1 MVGGFSKSCKE
12 RFLCELEFPRK
23 LKAVNSGL
31 PRLPSNVAVLVED
44 GHEVLIEKNAGKAA
58 GMTNREYEDAGA
70 QILPDMASVFGE
82 AEMVLKV
89 KEILPP
95 EYDLLRDDHVLF
107 TYIHSAIRP
116 EETQVL
122 LDANLVGIAYED
134 VMTDD
139 GEFPLLTPMSEIA
152 GEMGMLM
159 GIHYMATTEGGNGV
173 LIGGAPGVPPA
184 KIAILGVGH
193 VGIAA
198 ARYALGLGADVTLVD
213 VDVDRL
219 RKLRRSV
226 FSNVKTLFSSS
237 DNIRRLLPEVDMLV
251 NAVKWK
257 PGMRLVSR
265 EMLHLMKAN
274 ALIVDIDC
282 EPNGAIET
290 CRFTTHD
297 DPVYVEEG
305 IRHYCVPNLPSAAAF
320 TASHMLSNATLPYV
334 REIAKKGVAA
344 ALQENHVLRRGLG
357 FCKGRLTFKPTADAQ
372 KRPYTPAEEAVA
384 DLE

>member
-1 MVGGFSKSCKE
+1 MAAT
-12 RFLCELEFPRK
+12 P
-23 LKAVNSGL
+23 A
-31 PRLPSNVAVLVED
+31 NVAVLVED
-44 GHEVLIEKNAGKAA
+44 GNEVLLEKNAGDAA
-58 GMTNREYEDAGA
+58 RMSDAEYVKAGA
-70 QILPDMASVFGE
+70 RIVPNIASAYGE

-95 EYDLLRDDHVLF
+95 EYDLLRGDHVLF

-116 EETQVL
+116 EQTQTL
-122 LDANLVGIAYED
+122 LDTGLIGIAYED

-159 GIHYMATTEGGNGV
+159 GIHYMSATEGGNGV
-173 LIGGAPGVPPA
+173 LIGGAPGVEPA
-184 KIAILGVGH
+184 KIAILGAGH
-193 VGIAA
+193 VGISA
-198 ARYALGLGADVTLVD
+198 ARYAIGLGADVTLVD

-219 RKLRRSV
+219 RHIRRSV
-226 FSNVKTLFSSS
+226 FPTAKTLFSSS
-237 DNIRRLLPEVDMLV
+237 DNLRRLLPELDVLV

-265 EMLHLMKAN
+265 EMLHLMKPN
-274 ALIVDIDC
+274 SLIVDIDC

-334 REIAKKGVAA
+334 REIASKGAVAA
-344 ALQENHVLRRGLG
+344 LRENHVLRRGLG
-357 FCKGRLTFKPTADAQ
+357 FCKGLLTFKGTADAQ
-372 KRPYTPAEEAVA
+372 NRPYTPPEEALKTV
-384 DLE
+384 E